1 MGNKHY
7 PDNEL
12 KITFPPQPIP
22 DDYIVG
28 YVGVETKEH
37 YEFRFFDAPL
47 TSFFKTF
54 GMFVG
59 EIEFGDLPID
69 ASSKLSFMTLLFLSV
84 FLFAIVIVQMNLLN
98 GLAVADVEELK
109 KTAEIRSAKAR

>member
-1 MGNKHY
+1 M
-7 PDNEL
+7 D
-12 KITFPPQPIP
+12 
-22 DDYIVG
+22 

-69 ASSKLSFMTLLFLSV
+69 ASSKLSFMTFLFLSV

-109 KTAEIRSAKAR
+109 KTAEIRSAKARWFSPITSTS